1 MHILRCFSLLSGM
14 SINILKRHLL
24 GFGIPEN
31 CVVKAAKSIG
41 CSTMRTPFRYLGI
54 LVGDNMSSK
63 KAWDETIIKMRKR
76 LSKWKT
82 NTLSIGGRLTLLKS
96 VLGSTP
102 IYDMAIFKVPKSI
115 LNTMESIRRR
125 FFNGVKEGDR
135 KISWTKWHTVLAAKK
150 HGGLGVSSFYA
161 LNRALL
167 FKWVWRFLSQDNS
180 LWYRV
185 ISAIHGVNCQHLA
198 AYNSTWSTIIK
209 EINFLKDKGID
220 LIAHCKIR
228 VGNGIRT
235 SFWNDLWIGES
246 ILKLSFPRLY
256 ALEDNKDSS
265 VADKIND
272 SITSSFRRF
281 VRGGVESFQLDHLK
295 VLLEPVILSN
305 MEDRWYWDL
314 NGDGVFRV
322 KDARNLIDEFFLPKG
337 DKPTRWVK
345 SVPIK
350 VNVFAWKLFLDRLP
364 TRLNLARRNVYVPS
378 LDCPLCDQ
386 GEEDTSHLFFGCS
399 AAKEVMKLICRW
411 WDLDYQLV
419 ESYEEWFAWFKSIR
433 LEAKSKDVL
442 EGVFFVSW
450 WSVWFYRNQLLFADA
465 SPRKSSIFDD
475 ITLRS
480 YNWCLARGNSTLSWV
495 SWLQHPHLIP
505 L

>member
-1 MHILRCFSLLSGM
+1 MKRRQQSNPTHDEDSCKWLTWVEGER
-14 SINILKRHLL
+14 SIERIT
-24 GFGIPEN
+24 GTADAGQ
-31 CVVKAAKSIG
+31 
-41 CSTMRTPFRYLGI
+41 
-54 LVGDNMSSK
+54 
-63 KAWDETIIKMRKR
+63 
-76 LSKWKT
+76 
-82 NTLSIGGRLTLLKS
+82 
-96 VLGSTP
+96 
-102 IYDMAIFKVPKSI
+102 
-115 LNTMESIRRR
+115 
-125 FFNGVKEGDR
+125 
-135 KISWTKWHTVLAAKK
+135 
-150 HGGLGVSSFYA
+150 A
-161 LNRALL
+161 L
-167 FKWVWRFLSQDNS
+167 D
-180 LWYRV
+180 
-185 ISAIHGVNCQHLA
+185 
-198 AYNSTWSTIIK
+198 
-209 EINFLKDKGID
+209 
-220 LIAHCKIR
+220 
-228 VGNGIRT
+228 
-235 SFWNDLWIGES
+235 
-246 ILKLSFPRLY
+246 
-256 ALEDNKDSS
+256 DNKDSS
-265 VADKIND
+265 VHGRLMI
-272 SITSSFRRF
+272 
-281 VRGGVESFQLDHLK
+281 QL
-295 VLLEPVILSN
+295 LLL
-305 MEDRWYWDL
+305 
-314 NGDGVFRV
+314 

-411 WDLDYQLV
+411 WDLYYQLV

>member
-1 MHILRCFSLLSGM
+1 
-14 SINILKRHLL
+14 
-24 GFGIPEN
+24 
-31 CVVKAAKSIG
+31 
-41 CSTMRTPFRYLGI
+41 
-54 LVGDNMSSK
+54 
-63 KAWDETIIKMRKR
+63 
-76 LSKWKT
+76 
-82 NTLSIGGRLTLLKS
+82 
-96 VLGSTP
+96 
-102 IYDMAIFKVPKSI
+102 
-115 LNTMESIRRR
+115 
-125 FFNGVKEGDR
+125 
-135 KISWTKWHTVLAAKK
+135 
-150 HGGLGVSSFYA
+150 
-161 LNRALL
+161 
-167 FKWVWRFLSQDNS
+167 
-180 LWYRV
+180 
-185 ISAIHGVNCQHLA
+185 
-198 AYNSTWSTIIK
+198 
-209 EINFLKDKGID
+209 
-220 LIAHCKIR
+220 
-228 VGNGIRT
+228 
-235 SFWNDLWIGES
+235 
-246 ILKLSFPRLY
+246 
-256 ALEDNKDSS
+256 
-265 VADKIND
+265 
-272 SITSSFRRF
+272 
-281 VRGGVESFQLDHLK
+281 
-295 VLLEPVILSN
+295 
-305 MEDRWYWDL
+305 DL
-314 NGDGVFRV
+314 NSDGVFGV